1 MNVVC
6 RVCCEND
13 RQSACRFEKQV
24 PACRV
29 PRGRLD
35 WKPTRW
41 QQDHGGEGVSP
52 SSIPSL
58 PLSMFLRPPCALRV
72 PSLLP
77 LFVTGA
83 LPLLFSLPFSRGLC
97 VKRWSTGALTL
108 STDRQ
113 SIRRQ
118 ARTFAR
124 EIVIFTVPSFF
135 QFPFTDSLLRR
146 WDSSSFSHRPP
157 PPTIFYTR
165 FPRST
170 CLSWLYRLESYLIF
184 LFFSLFYY
192 LFSFPQYPLER
203 KSAGISWLRIDGDE
217 DRNICTASFE
227 SFVGSSTI
235 VRLGC
240 R

>member
-1 MNVVC
+1 MSCVW

-58 PLSMFLRPPCALRV
+58 PLSMFLRPPCALRA

-135 QFPFTDSLLRR
+135 QFPYADYLLRR
-146 WDSSSFSHRPP
+146 WDSFSFFYRPP
-157 PPTIFYTR
+157 PPTILYTR

-170 CLSWLYRLESYLIF
+170 FLWWLYRLE
-184 LFFSLFYY
+184 FYVT
-192 LFSFPQYPLER
+192 F
-203 KSAGISWLRIDGDE
+203 
-217 DRNICTASFE
+217 
-227 SFVGSSTI
+227 
-235 VRLGC
+235 
-240 R
+240 